1 MRKVSIVKKEVNR
14 EEVQAWVQ
22 ERFELS
28 VTRIRGIAKEHAA
41 ASPFGD
47 YFNSQAAFI
56 LYVEN
61 IYKMRQ
67 DGGFARLTTEALAE
81 MNHCFYADILPET
94 EVWEGENG
102 YEKSYA
108 NPQWSTAMLGADYGP
123 MMAWLVTEIRGLI
136 PLAFQGR
143 LADMTAINELF
154 IEIYN
159 RFENRIPERDE
170 ILQIIYWYV
179 SDYSDQTVTGRTRE
193 KLDPALSFYR
203 DIIMK
208 ADLTDLSYLYQYGEY
223 ISANEKSIAAY
234 LNTLDQSVIDDM
246 AATFVN
252 GYVRGFELYK
262 IDLSAKKNVQLRA
275 NIGFERVLRSTIR
288 QFEALGLSVIVCR
301 DAIHSIRQRVSL
313 VLCPA
318 RLIRSMI
325 TITAWIRGYILTK
338 LYVSASSV

>member
-1 MRKVSIVKKEVNR
+1 MRKVNIVKKEVNR

-94 EVWEGENG
+94 EVWEGETG

-123 MMAWLVTEIRGLI
+123 MMAWLVRWHSRGVW
-136 PLAFQGR
+136 
-143 LADMTAINELF
+143 
-154 IEIYN
+154 
-159 RFENRIPERDE
+159 
-170 ILQIIYWYV
+170 QI
-179 SDYSDQTVTGRTRE
+179 
-193 KLDPALSFYR
+193 
-203 DIIMK
+203 
-208 ADLTDLSYLYQYGEY
+208 
-223 ISANEKSIAAY
+223 
-234 LNTLDQSVIDDM
+234 
-246 AATFVN
+246 
-252 GYVRGFELYK
+252 
-262 IDLSAKKNVQLRA
+262 
-275 NIGFERVLRSTIR
+275 
-288 QFEALGLSVIVCR
+288 
-301 DAIHSIRQRVSL
+301 
-313 VLCPA
+313 
-318 RLIRSMI
+318 
-325 TITAWIRGYILTK
+325 
-338 LYVSASSV
+338 

>member
-1 MRKVSIVKKEVNR
+1 M
-14 EEVQAWVQ
+14 
-22 ERFELS
+22 
-28 VTRIRGIAKEHAA
+28 
-41 ASPFGD
+41 
-47 YFNSQAAFI
+47 
-56 LYVEN
+56 
-61 IYKMRQ
+61 
-67 DGGFARLTTEALAE
+67 
-81 MNHCFYADILPET
+81 
-94 EVWEGENG
+94 
-102 YEKSYA
+102 
-108 NPQWSTAMLGADYGP
+108 
-123 MMAWLVTEIRGLI
+123 
-136 PLAFQGR
+136 
-143 LADMTAINELF
+143 
-154 IEIYN
+154 
-159 RFENRIPERDE
+159 
-170 ILQIIYWYV
+170 
-179 SDYSDQTVTGRTRE
+179 
-193 KLDPALSFYR
+193 
-203 DIIMK
+203 
-208 ADLTDLSYLYQYGEY
+208 TDLSYLYQYGEY

-301 DAIHSIRQRVSL
+301 DAIHSINKTAGSS

>member
-81 MNHCFYADILPET
+81 MNHCFYADILSET
-94 EVWEGENG
+94 EVWDGENG

-179 SDYSDQTVTGRTRE
+179 SDYSD
-193 KLDPALSFYR
+193 LLLP
-203 DIIMK
+203 
-208 ADLTDLSYLYQYGEY
+208 
-223 ISANEKSIAAY
+223 
-234 LNTLDQSVIDDM
+234 
-246 AATFVN
+246 
-252 GYVRGFELYK
+252 
-262 IDLSAKKNVQLRA
+262 
-275 NIGFERVLRSTIR
+275 
-288 QFEALGLSVIVCR
+288 
-301 DAIHSIRQRVSL
+301 SL
-313 VLCPA
+313 HLPA
-318 RLIRSMI
+318 RWCSQRGEPGRS
-325 TITAWIRGYILTK
+325 WIRP
-338 LYVSASSV
+338 

>member
-1 MRKVSIVKKEVNR
+1 MRKVIVLKKEINR
-14 EEVQAWVQ
+14 KEVQEWVK

-28 VTRIRGIAKEHAA
+28 VERIREIAEANTA
-41 ASPFGD
+41 EAPFD
-47 YFNSQAAFI
+47 VYFHCLADFI
-56 LYVEN
+56 LYVEKV
-61 IYKMRQ
+61 YEMRQ
-67 DGGFARLTTEALAE
+67 DGRFVQLTTKELAE

-94 EVWEGENG
+94 EVWEGETG

-252 GYVRGFELYK
+252 
-262 IDLSAKKNVQLRA
+262 LSL
-275 NIGFERVLRSTIR
+275 
-288 QFEALGLSVIVCR
+288 
-301 DAIHSIRQRVSL
+301 IHI
-313 VLCPA
+313 
-318 RLIRSMI
+318 
-325 TITAWIRGYILTK
+325 
-338 LYVSASSV
+338 

>member
-56 LYVEN
+56 LHVEN

-94 EVWEGENG
+94 EVWEGETG

-143 LADMTAINELF
+143 LADMTF
-154 IEIYN
+154 ITVLRTVYLKEM
-159 RFENRIPERDE
+159 RFCR
-170 ILQIIYWYV
+170 
-179 SDYSDQTVTGRTRE
+179 SFTG
-193 KLDPALSFYR
+193 
-203 DIIMK
+203 M
-208 ADLTDLSYLYQYGEY
+208 
-223 ISANEKSIAAY
+223 
-234 LNTLDQSVIDDM
+234 SVI
-246 AATFVN
+246 TV
-252 GYVRGFELYK
+252 
-262 IDLSAKKNVQLRA
+262 
-275 NIGFERVLRSTIR
+275 IR
-288 QFEALGLSVIVCR
+288 L
-301 DAIHSIRQRVSL
+301 
-313 VLCPA
+313 
-318 RLIRSMI
+318 
-325 TITAWIRGYILTK
+325 
-338 LYVSASSV
+338 